1 MRRLILKLLE
11 RILRWGRARLT
22 TEHQIEGFSVLYEN
36 LRPDID
42 ESIVLERFVEA
53 LKLIQATQP
62 WRFAHMRRDVTQFWI
77 VRYPVRGMFSPASRT
92 VMTELTFLA
101 RRDIGPATVASSILH
116 EAVHARIHAMNLR
129 PESRHRDREERI
141 CRRAEL
147 AFGLALPPEVGAP
160 VVARA
165 QESLDAPAGELD
177 FPIDWQAAQKGMLA
191 ADRTERRR
199 RRGAA

>member
-1 MRRLILKLLE
+1 
-11 RILRWGRARLT
+11 
-22 TEHQIEGFSVLYEN
+22 VLYEN
-36 LRPDID
+36 PRPDID
-42 ESIVLERFVEA
+42 EKIVLERFVEA
-53 LKLIQATQP
+53 LKLIQTTQP
-62 WRFAHMRRDVTQFWI
+62 WRFAHMRRDVAQFWI

-129 PESRHRDREERI
+129 PESRHYDREERI

-147 AFGLALPPEVGAP
+147 AFGLALPAEVGAP

-165 QESLDAPAGELD
+165 QESLETPAGELD
-177 FPIDWQAAQKGMLA
+177 FPIDWQLAQAQMLA
-191 ADRTERRR
+191 ADRAERRGR
-199 RRGAA
+199 PGAA